1 METLADVLI
10 NDLQTYQ
17 AQNMPYNSDTTV
29 DLATPEDDGA
39 GPVPVVD
46 AIELSDTA

>member
-1 METLADVLI
+1 MKTLVEVLI

-29 DLATPEDDGA
+29 DLATPEDGA